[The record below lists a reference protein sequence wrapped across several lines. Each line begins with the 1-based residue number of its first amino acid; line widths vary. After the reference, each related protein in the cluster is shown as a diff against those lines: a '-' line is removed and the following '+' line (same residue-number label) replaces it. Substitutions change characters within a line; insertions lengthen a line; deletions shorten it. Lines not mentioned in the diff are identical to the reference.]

1 MSKEIE
7 HLVDRGSFRPLSDA
21 PRTSNPLDYP
31 DYETSLERA
40 RQASGSDESV
50 AFGEATIDGVQVVA
64 ASFDFGFLGG
74 SMGAVAGERIAVAME
89 RAAGTSRPFVL
100 RTSTGGA
107 RMQEG
112 MVSLVQMPKTVA
124 ARLALARAHQPF
136 VAVLG
141 HPTTGGVLASHAA
154 LADFVIAEETA
165 TVGFA
170 GPRIVERVTGR
181 PPGPDSHNT
190 GSALGAGLV
199 DAVCSRDEAT
209 ELVARFLKVVAAT
222 APEDSEDPEFVE
234 PHDDDAW
241 EVVATARS
249 QRRPTGPDLARSLGT
264 GVELRGDR
272 AGADES
278 SVYAGVVRISGRPV
292 VVLATDRSHLV
303 GPAAYRK
310 ACRAVGIASRLEL
323 PVVTLVDTP
332 GADPGE
338 TSEKGGIAWAIAKL
352 FESLLQAPV
361 PVLSVVTGE
370 GGSGGA
376 LAFAAADRLVA
387 YDDTV
392 FSVIGVELAAEIL
405 WRDASR
411 GAEAARLLR
420 VSASDLRRLGIA
432 DALVAG
438 PPDEGS
444 IRSVVAYHLDELAGE
459 QPSGER
465 RALRR
470 QQKWRTLA
478 QG

>member
-7 HLVDRGSFRPLSDA
+7 QVIDRGSFRPLNDA
-21 PRTSNPLDYP
+21 PRTSNPLGYP
-31 DYETSLERA
+31 DYERSLERA
-40 RQASGSDESV
+40 RETTGSDESV
-50 AFGEATIDGVQVVA
+50 AVGEATIDGVQVVA

-74 SMGAVAGERIAVAME
+74 SMGAVAGERIAAGMDL
-89 RAAGTSRPFVL
+89 AASTLCPFVL
-100 RTSTGGA
+100 RTATGGA

-112 MVSLVQMPKTVA
+112 MASLVQMPKTVA

-154 LADFVIAEETA
+154 LADFVVAEQAA
-165 TVGFA
+165 TIGFA
-170 GPRIVERVTGR
+170 GPRIVERVTGE
-181 PPGPDSHNT
+181 PPGPDSHNAA
-190 GSALGAGLV
+190 SALGAGLV
-199 DAVCSRDEAT
+199 DAVCPPEEVA
-209 ELVARFLKVVAAT
+209 ELVARFLKALAT
-222 APEDSEDPEFVE
+222 PTPEESQAPEFVE
-234 PHDDDAW
+234 PHDTDAW
-241 EVVATARS
+241 EFVTTARD
-249 QRRPTGPDLARSLGT
+249 QRRPTGPDLARGLGT

-272 AGADES
+272 AGVDDR
-278 SVYAGVVRISGRPV
+278 SVYAGVVRIAGRPAV
-292 VVLATDRSHLV
+292 AIATDRSSAI

-310 ACRAVGIASRLEL
+310 ACRAVDIATRLEL
-323 PVVTLVDTP
+323 PVVTVVDTP

-338 TSEKGGIAWAIAKL
+338 ASEKGGIAWAIARL
-352 FESLLQAPV
+352 FETLLQAPV

-376 LAFAAADRLVA
+376 LAFAAGDLLVA

-411 GAEAARLLR
+411 GADAARLLK

-432 DALVAG
+432 DVLVAG
-438 PPDEGS
+438 PPDESS
-444 IRSVVAYHLDELAGE
+444 IRSVVAYHLDQLADE
-459 QPSGER
+459 EATGER
-465 RALRR
+465 RALQR